1 MTTTSHIPSVKILVA
16 VWAALI
22 CLTWTTVGV
31 SYLELGE
38 WNVVV
43 ALVIALIK
51 ASLVAWIFMGVRF
64 SAPMTRLF
72 VVAGLVWLTIMIV
85 ITSGD
90 YTTRHLDYHGQPW
103 ALGPD
108 NGPAQAPEK

>member
-1 MTTTSHIPSVKILVA
+1 MISSHIPSVKALVV

-31 SYLELGE
+31 SYIELGE

-64 SAPMTRLF
+64 SSPMTRLF
-72 VVAGLVWLTIMIV
+72 CIAGLVWLTIMIV
-85 ITSGD
+85 ITTGD
-90 YTTRHLDYHGQPW
+90 YATRRYDYHPQQWNKTEP
-103 ALGPD
+103 PT
-108 NGPAQAPEK
+108 APMK

>member
-1 MTTTSHIPSVKILVA
+1 MTSSHIPSVKSLVS

-31 SYLELGE
+31 SYIELGE
-38 WNVVV
+38 FNVVI

-72 VVAGLVWLTIMIV
+72 VVAGLVWLMIMIV

-90 YTTRHLDYHGQPW
+90 YATRRYDYQPKSW
-103 ALGPD
+103 T
-108 NGPAQAPEK
+108 PAPATPSKVPPQ

>member
-1 MTTTSHIPSVKILVA
+1 MTSAHIPTVKALVS
-16 VWAALI
+16 VWAALV

-43 ALVIALIK
+43 ALTIALIK

-72 VVAGLVWLTIMIV
+72 VVAGLVWLVIMIV

-90 YTTRHLDYHGQPW
+90 YATRSYDYQPQPW
-103 ALGPD
+103 APGHSS
-108 NGPAQAPEK
+108 AQR

>member
-1 MTTTSHIPSVKILVA
+1 MTAHIPSVKALVG

-22 CLTWTTVGV
+22 CLTWTTVGI
-31 SYLELGE
+31 SYIELGE

-43 ALVIALIK
+43 ALLIAVIK

-72 VVAGLVWLTIMIV
+72 CIAGLVWLMIMII

-90 YTTRHLDYHGQPW
+90 YQTRHYDYQPQQW
-103 ALGPD
+103 NQQEP
-108 NGPAQAPEK
+108 PTAPMR